1 MLIEVGKQFSFA
13 SLFLLFILF
22 IYCIREARRG
32 KVPQIR
38 KLAALDAIEE
48 AVGRATEVGR
58 PVHFSPGIIELTHER
73 SAQTLAGLSV
83 LSYVAKL
90 CARYDTDL
98 VTTIMKPDVYV
109 VAEEIVKQSFLEEG
123 KPDRFSGEMVRFIGA
138 EQFAYAAAA
147 VGIMYREQVAAN
159 IMIGSWLAEALL
171 LTEAGAQT
179 GGIQVTG
186 SATVAQLPFLVVASD
201 YCLIGE
207 EIYAASAYLSQNSVE
222 LAVVR
227 GQDLAKVAVIA
238 LMCVGSVLLA
248 FGSEAILQLITK

>member
-13 SLFLLFILF
+13 SLFLLFVLF

-109 VAEEIVKQSFLEEG
+109 VAEEIVKQSFL
-123 KPDRFSGEMVRFIGA
+123 KKASR
-138 EQFAYAAAA
+138 
-147 VGIMYREQVAAN
+147 
-159 IMIGSWLAEALL
+159 
-171 LTEAGAQT
+171 
-179 GGIQVTG
+179 TG
-186 SATVAQLPFLVVASD
+186 SVAKWFVLSEPSSSLMPLLPW
-201 YCLIGE
+201 
-207 EIYAASAYLSQNSVE
+207 E
-222 LAVVR
+222 LCTANR
-227 GQDLAKVAVIA
+227 
-238 LMCVGSVLLA
+238 
-248 FGSEAILQLITK
+248 

>member
-1 MLIEVGKQFSFA
+1 MIEAGKQFSFA
-13 SLFLLFILF
+13 SLLLLCVLF
-22 IYCIREARRG
+22 IYCIRQARRG
-32 KVPQIR
+32 QVPSIR
-38 KLAALDAIEE
+38 RLPALDAIEE

-123 KPDRFSGEMVRFIGA
+123 KPDRYRSEMVRFIGA
-138 EQFAYAAAA
+138 AQFAYAAAA
-147 VGIMYREQVAAN
+147 VGIMHREQVAAN

-207 EIYAASAYLSQNSVE
+207 EIYAASAYLSQNPVE
-222 LAVVR
+222 LAIVK
-227 GQDLAKVAVIA
+227 GQDIAKAVVIG
-238 LMCVGSVLLA
+238 LMCLGSVLLA
-248 FGSEAILQLITK
+248 FGSEAILQLISK

>member
-1 MLIEVGKQFSFA
+1 MIVAGKQFSFTV
-13 SLFLLFILF
+13 LLLLFFLF
-22 IYCIREARRG
+22 GYFMTIAKRG
-32 KVPQIR
+32 KIPQIR
-38 KLAALDAIEE
+38 RLPALDAIEE
-48 AVGRATEVGR
+48 AVGRATEMGR
-58 PVHFSPGIIELTHER
+58 PVHFSPGIVDLTHER
-73 SAQTLAGLSV
+73 SPQTLAGLSV

-90 CARYDTDL
+90 CAEYDTGL
-98 VTTIMKPDVYV
+98 VTTITKPDVYV
-109 VAEEIVKQSFLEEG
+109 VAEEVVRQSFIAEG
-123 KPDRFSGEMVRFIGA
+123 KAERFKADMVRFIGA

-207 EIYAASAYLSQNSVE
+207 EIYAASAYLSKDQVQ
-222 LAVVR
+222 LAVVM
-227 GQDLAKVAVIA
+227 GQDIAKVLTIGIIGLGAVFLI
-238 LMCVGSVLLA
+238 
-248 FGSEAILQLITK
+248 FGSDAIVNLINK